1 MKGFQKYSL
10 IDIVDYRRSK
20 VNKESRIDIM
30 SDINKSQ
37 RIINKEKKYILK
49 GQRMIKEEKKI
60 EKKSL

>member
-20 VNKESRIDIM
+20 VNKESMIDIM

-60 EKKSL
+60 EKKNV